1 MVQRERVKDGDTI
14 SPIVAYIEKNMK
26 KGYSMDSL
34 RWALVNQKYSRI
46 EIEKAIKIIEARSPK
61 KEESRMEEPV
71 QITRQEEIVVPKK
84 KGFFSRLFGSD

>member
-26 KGYSMDSL
+26 KGYTMDSL

-46 EIEKAIKIIEARSPK
+46 EIEKAIKVIEARAPK
-61 KEESRMEEPV
+61 QEVKIQEPV
-71 QITRQEEIVVPKK
+71 KPVAQEEIAVPKK
-84 KGFFSRLFGSD
+84 KGFFSKLFGSD